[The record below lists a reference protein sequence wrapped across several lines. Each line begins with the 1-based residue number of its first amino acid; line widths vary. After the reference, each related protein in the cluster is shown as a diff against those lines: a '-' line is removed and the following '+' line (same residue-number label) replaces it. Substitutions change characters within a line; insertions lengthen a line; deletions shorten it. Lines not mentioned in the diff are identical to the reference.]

1 MEAVSNL
8 MLNNADIG
16 PMQGEDG
23 QSVTKSGALEPD
35 KSAFQNPR
43 KRKRRA
49 VAKEDDSE
57 EDFLDLELEASGAAD
72 LAQRPTKRRSSLCA
86 SAVRLPALIYPKSVY
101 LDHEQSVQ
109 ASVESIVL
117 QEALVSE
124 YLWLQQEMILNVL
137 RHFIKASAALRLL
150 SRRSTSL
157 HLTSRNLAST
167 VHIKLGWSRTA
178 KSRKCQRPMN

>member
-1 MEAVSNL
+1 MEAVSNC
-8 MLNNADIG
+8 MLKNADIG
-16 PMQGEDG
+16 PIQGEDG

-35 KSAFQNPR
+35 KPAFQNPL

-57 EDFLDLELEASGAAD
+57 EDFLDFELEAGRAAD
-72 LAQRPTKRRSSLCA
+72 LAQKPTKRRSSRCA

-109 ASVESIVL
+109 AYVESTVL
-117 QEALVSE
+117 QDALVSK
-124 YLWLQQEMILNVL
+124 YLWLQQEMTLNIL

-150 SRRSTSL
+150 SRQSTSL
-157 HLTSRNLAST
+157 HLTYRTLAST
-167 VHIKLGWSRTA
+167 VHTKLG
-178 KSRKCQRPMN
+178 